1 MPIADGL
8 RSPQAVS
15 SKVRCGIRNSLLRGS
30 IFQQDTGFPT
40 ALVIFFVTF
49 AVLFVGTFAFIIGA
63 TVYRW
68 RAAKRSGLDPMAGDI
83 QLMAAARTSQLL
95 APADPTARL
104 AQLDKLLADGTI
116 SREEHAKARER
127 ILGEL

>member
-1 MPIADGL
+1 MI
-8 RSPQAVS
+8 
-15 SKVRCGIRNSLLRGS
+15 
-30 IFQQDTGFPT
+30 QQDTGVPA
-40 ALVIFFVTF
+40 ALVIFFALF
-49 AVLFVGTFAFIIGA
+49 AVLFVGVFAAIIGA
-63 TVYRW
+63 AVYRW

-83 QLMAAARTSQLL
+83 QLMSTARNSQLL

-116 SREEHAKARER
+116 SPEEHAKARER